1 MSMQMQRLEYLL
13 GQKLFRRTG
22 RGVIPSAEG
31 EVFLGYA
38 TRILALGDEAVAR
51 LNEPPLDGAIY
62 LGLPEEVALASLPAV
77 LGRFRRAHPGV
88 RLDVLVDNTAVIEPL
103 WQEGKLD
110 VIVATPSAVSSD
122 ALATWSVGLRWVCGL
137 DYEPNRNA
145 PLDLVVFADPC
156 TWRRRM
162 FEVLAEAGLNHR
174 TAFTSPSVAAVQAA
188 VENGLGI
195 ALLNP
200 ECIRPTSMQL
210 VPSSLGL
217 LDPLIVQYG
226 LYGHLDRN
234 TAINTVID
242 DLLDDLTGKTFQ
254 DDRIAKHLILTPQA
268 GITV

>member
-1 MSMQMQRLEYLL
+1 
-13 GQKLFRRTG
+13 
-22 RGVIPSAEG
+22 
-31 EVFLGYA
+31 
-38 TRILALGDEAVAR
+38 
-51 LNEPPLDGAIY
+51 
-62 LGLPEEVALASLPAV
+62 
-77 LGRFRRAHPGV
+77 
-88 RLDVLVDNTAVIEPL
+88 
-103 WQEGKLD
+103 
-110 VIVATPSAVSSD
+110 
-122 ALATWSVGLRWVCGL
+122 
-137 DYEPNRNA
+137 
-145 PLDLVVFADPC
+145 
-156 TWRRRM
+156 M